1 MTSTDLNSK
10 IQSMTGKSSGT
21 MNSIYNN
28 LLDMVTCDSDC
39 QNQKNIDDLRQKW
52 ENAKKTQKN
61 APQATL
67 EAQKNY
73 LIASEGVQGYHNT
86 MFNYYSKVADEL
98 KDKSK
103 SSNADFLKD
112 MDNLISEYSLDE
124 INIDKLKD
132 LLQVRLKQNKSYKQ
146 KLDAS
151 NKIVQTNDR
160 KVVYENWAK
169 QGLTTTAIILYI
181 IYAVIYIVFIVVTV
195 KNPNFDFK
203 NYKSYISIIIFL
215 IIPFIIKYIA
225 LLIKYIYNNLNFY
238 LDNKAPKNVFKNL

>member
-1 MTSTDLNSK
+1 MTSTDLKSK

-39 QNQKNIDDLRQKW
+39 QNQKNVDDLRQKW

-61 APQATL
+61 APQATIQ
-67 EAQKNY
+67 AQKNY

-181 IYAVIYIVFIVVTV
+181 IYAVIYIVFIIVTV
-195 KNPNFDFK
+195 RNPNFDFK

-225 LLIKYIYNNLNFY
+225 LLIKYIYNNLIFF

>member
-1 MTSTDLNSK
+1 MTNTDLESK
-10 IQSMTGKSSGT
+10 VQSMTGNSSGT

-61 APQATL
+61 APQSTL
-67 EAQKNY
+67 DAQKNY

-86 MFNYYSKVADEL
+86 MFNYYSEVANKL

-103 SSNADFLKD
+103 SSNNDFLKD
-112 MDNLISEYSLDE
+112 MNNLILEYNLDE
-124 INIDKLKD
+124 KNIDKLKD
-132 LLQVRLKQNKSYKQ
+132 LLQVRLKQNKNYKQ

-169 QGLTTTAIILYI
+169 QGLSTTAKILYI
-181 IYAVIYIVFIVVTV
+181 IYAIIFIVFIVITV
-195 KNPNFDFK
+195 RNPDFNFK
-203 NYKSYISIIIFL
+203 NYKSYIPIVIFL
-215 IIPFIIKYIA
+215 IIP
-225 LLIKYIYNNLNFY
+225 
-238 LDNKAPKNVFKNL
+238 